1 MDLVYSQFDTLYDL
15 IPQTPCPNTDLAK
28 PPVETLV
35 DGVVVS
41 SQSSSAAKPS
51 KQPNSY
57 VTTPSTPMIFTEVNA
72 IQSTETPDNKKKR

>member
-1 MDLVYSQFDTLYDL
+1 MN
-15 IPQTPCPNTDLAK
+15 PAK

-51 KQPNSY
+51 KQPNSS
-57 VTTPSTPMIFTEVNA
+57 TTNPSTPTIFIEVNA
-72 IQSTETPDNKKKR
+72 IESMQTPDNKEKGKGKNKKT